1 MKRPV
6 IPIQEVGADADD
18 DTRFVSM
25 YQKAPDIYPR
35 AVKGWFAAWRWAMV
49 CLTQLFFYGLPWLQW
64 DGRQAVL
71 FDLEARAS
79 TFWVWCS
86 IRRT

>member
-1 MKRPV
+1 MV
-6 IPIQEVGADADD
+6 

-49 CLTQLFFYGLPWLQW
+49 WLTQLFFYGLPYNPVWWMVMAAILA
-64 DGRQAVL
+64 GAAIVPV
-71 FDLEARAS
+71 FCARAVE
-79 TFWVWCS
+79 WVMDGY
-86 IRRT
+86 REDRQG